1 MGWCIK
7 WGFGML
13 AAVMSFPASSLA
25 AIDVLVDSRAG
36 VQKISPYIYGK
47 NITGI
52 NDTEKD
58 AQDETKIASED
69 STIQRMNEI
78 GFRFFRANSGNN
90 ATRYNWRKKLTV
102 HPDWYNNVYEHD
114 WDITAKTIQ
123 DKLPGANAM
132 YALQLSGYAAST
144 TANNFNDWDF
154 YQTNGAWAKSTLD
167 LAGGGEVSADGQT
180 ALKTG
185 DYRLYNEE
193 WPADSTVAIL
203 NHWKDNLKLDM
214 KRFEYWSMDN
224 EMEIWDGTH
233 SDLPLTVTQQF
244 LVERYLDVA
253 KKARA
258 AWKDVKLT
266 GPVTANEWQWC
277 GVKSDPNAGEDRN
290 YCWLEYFI
298 KKVAEAQKTSGVK
311 LLDVL
316 DIHWYPAE
324 KSYEERI
331 NWHRV
336 FFDTTY
342 VYSGANGIKKVNGGW
357 DNSINKEFIFKRLN
371 DWMNAYFGENHGIGL
386 GLTETDITSDDAM
399 LTALVYASFLGTF
412 MDHGVEL
419 FSPWGWGAGM
429 DEVAHLFI
437 RYGHDFRVASTSNN
451 DSLVSAYS
459 SVTEALDSMT
469 IILVNRSEKE
479 SQSVNLSVE
488 NFDANSAAK
497 TLTLSGLVGETFVS
511 HTKNALQSGN
521 AVVAAGKISLEL
533 PAKSITAILLT
544 NRNPNAIPK
553 RAVRAVPKK
562 TGTPRYVNGRVAKKN
577 RNASH
582 PMPTFAK

>member
-7 WGFGML
+7 WGLGML
-13 AAVMSFPASSLA
+13 AAVMSLPAISLA
-25 AIDVLVDSRAG
+25 AIEVRVDSKAG
-36 VQKISPYIYGK
+36 IQKISPYIYGK

-102 HPDWYNNVYEHD
+102 HPDWYNNVYAHD

-132 YALQLSGYAAST
+132 YAFQLSGYAASS
-144 TANNFNDWDF
+144 ADYNFNDWDF
-154 YQTNGAWAKSTLD
+154 FQTNGSWAKSTLD
-167 LAGGGEVSADGQT
+167 LAGGGVASADGQT

-185 DYRLYNEE
+185 DYSLYNEE

-203 NHWKDNLKLDM
+203 NHWKDDVKLDM

-224 EMEIWDGTH
+224 EMEIWSGTH

-253 KKARA
+253 KKAKK
-258 AWKDVKLT
+258 AWKDIKLT
-266 GPVTANEWQWC
+266 GPVAANEWQWC
-277 GVKSDPNAGEDRN
+277 GVDSDPNAAEDRN

-298 KKVAEAQKTSGVK
+298 KKVAEAQKASGVK

-316 DIHWYPAE
+316 DIHWYPTE
-324 KSYEERI
+324 KTYEDRI

-342 VYSGANGIKKVNGGW
+342 VYPGANGIKKVNGGW
-357 DNSINKEFIFKRLN
+357 DNSIVKEFIFKRLN
-371 DWMNAYFGENHGIGL
+371 DWMNAYFGKNHGIGL
-386 GLTETDITSDDAM
+386 GLTETDLTTDDAM
-399 LTALVYASFLGTF
+399 LTALIYASFLGTF
-412 MDHGVEL
+412 MDNGVEL
-419 FSPWGWGAGM
+419 FTPWSWGDGM

-437 RYGHDFRVASTSNN
+437 RYGHEFRVASTSSN

-459 SVTEALDSMT
+459 SVTESQDSMT
-469 IILVNRSEKE
+469 IILVNRSEKM
-479 SQSVNLSVE
+479 SQTVNLSVE
-488 NFDANSAAK
+488 NFEALPEVQ
-497 TLTLSGLVGETFVS
+497 TLTLSDLSGETFVS
-511 HTKNALQSGN
+511 HTENALRHGT
-521 AVVAAGKISLEL
+521 AVASDAKFSLEL
-533 PAKSITAILLT
+533 PAKSITALLLIHQ
-544 NRNPNAIPK
+544 NPTSI
-553 RAVRAVPKK
+553 PKK
-562 TGTPRYVNGRVAKKN
+562 TLRSVKKKSGTPRYVNGRIAKEK
-577 RNASH
+577 ATGSY
-582 PMPTFAK
+582 PTPTFAK